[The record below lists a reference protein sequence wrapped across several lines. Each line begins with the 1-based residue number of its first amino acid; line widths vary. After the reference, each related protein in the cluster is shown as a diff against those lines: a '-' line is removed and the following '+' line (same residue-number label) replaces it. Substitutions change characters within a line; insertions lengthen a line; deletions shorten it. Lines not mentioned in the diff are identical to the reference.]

1 MPPFALVRQTQ
12 YVAPWRRGEEI
23 TARRSNET
31 VYQLNRLT
39 RVVLPPRQADV
50 FGGGGGAS
58 TIGTGDPLAV
68 GYIRFFS
75 S

>member
-1 MPPFALVRQTQ
+1 MPPAFVKQTR
-12 YVAPWRRGEEI
+12 YVAPWRRGEDI

-31 VYQLNRLT
+31 VDQLNRLT

-50 FGGGGGAS
+50 FGGGGNAE